1 MQYETICGEHL
12 KLAHKVSFYQG
23 TESER
28 INTIVDSLY
37 TLQNILTDT
46 IMTSSLSYRA
56 QKKIS
61 TRRRVIRAVNTLS
74 SRKRSTH

>member
-23 TESER
+23 TESEG
-28 INTIVDSLY
+28 INNTIVDSLY
-37 TLQNILTDT
+37 TLQNILTDI

-56 QKKIS
+56 QVEIS
-61 TRRRVIRAVNTLS
+61 TCRRVIIAVNTLS
-74 SRKRSTH
+74 SRK